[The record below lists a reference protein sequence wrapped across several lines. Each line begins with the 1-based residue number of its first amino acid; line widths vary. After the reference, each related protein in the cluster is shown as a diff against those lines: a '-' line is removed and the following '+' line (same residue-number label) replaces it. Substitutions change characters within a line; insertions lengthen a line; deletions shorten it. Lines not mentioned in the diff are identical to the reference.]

1 MTPSSPRTEPH
12 IFSNRIDHQ
21 LTVYALAATAAGVS
35 LLALAEPSEAK
46 IIYTK
51 THKVIKTNNIYP
63 LYLNH
68 DSSIDFLIQE
78 DGFPFSGTGEGF
90 NGLYAKGAFG
100 NGVRGSQNLASAL
113 NQGVPIGPHQ
123 RFINSTSN
131 GSGVVM
137 FRANCGG
144 EGSCST
150 RGKWANVNNRYLGL
164 KFRIHGETHYG
175 WARLSVAVTKQR
187 QITATLTGYAYE
199 TIPNQGIHAGQ
210 THDTNDLSA
219 NSEANSSGLASPG
232 MAPVSPALRPVS
244 LGGLARGLR

>member
-1 MTPSSPRTEPH
+1 MTPSRPRTEPH

-51 THKVIKTNNIYP
+51 SHKVIKTNNIYP
-63 LYLNH
+63 LDVNH
-68 DSSIDFLIQE
+68 DRSIDFLIQE
-78 DGFPFSGTGEGF
+78 AGFPFSGTSFGF

-100 NGVRGSQNLASAL
+100 NGVRGSKNLASAL

-123 RFINSTSN
+123 QFINSTSS
-131 GSGVVM
+131 GYGVVM
-137 FRANCGG
+137 FQARCGG
-144 EGSCST
+144 EGSCTTS
-150 RGKWANVNNRYLGL
+150 GKWANVNNRYLGL
-164 KFRIHGETHYG
+164 KFRIHGKTHYG
-175 WARLSVAVTKQR
+175 WARLNVTVTQQR

-210 THDTNDLSA
+210 THDTDDLSA
-219 NSEANSSGLASPG
+219 NSEANSSGLSSPG
-232 MAPVSPALRPVS
+232 MVPVSPALRPVS